1 MRLKIIPLFMK
12 MNAVSLRL
20 IFSCSQGVNIL
31 INTWDKDDNSGTYDI
46 VDEFSYDYTG
56 EPGIG
61 PKVVDIQSVT
71 RSRDSR

>member
-20 IFSCSQGVNIL
+20 IFSCSQGVNTL
-31 INTWDKDDNSGTYDI
+31 INTWDKDDNSGTDDI
-46 VDEFSYDYTG
+46 VDEFSYDYTDG
-56 EPGIG
+56 PGNG

-71 RSRDSR
+71 MSRDSR

>member
-1 MRLKIIPLFMK
+1 MRLQIFPFLM
-12 MNAVSLRL
+12 MMRVDSLHL
-20 IFSCSQGVNIL
+20 IFLRSQGVNIL
-31 INTWDKDDNSGTYDI
+31 INTWDKDDNSGTDDI